1 MGLENT
7 LEIGG
12 VCCVEQTAGNTL
24 EYGKKEIPF
33 ICAAL
38 YAFQRP
44 LQMQINPKL
53 VVRSKEEE
61 TAGPKLAE
69 KKPKTIRMR

>member
-24 EYGKKEIPF
+24 EYGKKEIP
-33 ICAAL
+33 
-38 YAFQRP
+38 P
-44 LQMQINPKL
+44 LSVQHFMLFKGHY
-53 VVRSKEEE
+53 KC
-61 TAGPKLAE
+61 K
-69 KKPKTIRMR
+69 